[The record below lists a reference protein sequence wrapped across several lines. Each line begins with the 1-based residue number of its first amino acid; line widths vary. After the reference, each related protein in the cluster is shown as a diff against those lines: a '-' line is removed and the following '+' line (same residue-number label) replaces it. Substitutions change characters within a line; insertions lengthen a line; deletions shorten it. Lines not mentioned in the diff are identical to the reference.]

1 MRKTKFTV
9 ALVLAMAALLPLES
23 CIGSFALTNKVLS
36 WNNSVGS
43 KWVNELVFFAFWVLP
58 VYEITCLADVLVL
71 NSIEFWTGDNPVT
84 AETKVIDGK
93 DARYLVQRDK
103 TGYTITNLNDKSVV
117 RFNFDATDNSW
128 TVENN
133 GVETKFMTFNDDNTV
148 NMITPDGSF
157 TTVELNEQGVMA
169 YRDMVGAG
177 ISYEMRLFTL
187 LLNTS
192 DAVSPI
198 ETASL
203 IV

>member
-1 MRKTKFTV
+1 MRKTKITV

-23 CIGSFALTNKVLS
+23 CIGSFALSNKVLT
-36 WNNSVGS
+36 WNKSVSGS
-43 KWVNELVFFAFWVLP
+43 KFVNELVFFAFWVLP
-58 VYEITCLADVLVL
+58 VYEITILADVLVL

-103 TGYTITNLNDKSVV
+103 TGYTITNLSDKSVV

-128 TVENN
+128 AVENN

-148 NMITPDGSF
+148 NMLTPDGSF
-157 TTVELNEQGVMA
+157 TKVELNEQGVMA

-177 ISYEMRLFTL
+177 ISYAMR
-187 LLNTS
+187 
-192 DAVSPI
+192 
-198 ETASL
+198 
-203 IV
+203 

>member
-177 ISYEMRLFTL
+177 ISYAMR
-187 LLNTS
+187 
-192 DAVSPI
+192 
-198 ETASL
+198 
-203 IV
+203 